1 MTDATIKSIR
11 TITMSVL
18 IGFLSGVGV
27 MAMSIN
33 GDVREHGVLIS
44 RQSRDLEMEKART
57 DARIFELASMIKD
70 SNALVR
76 ASIEQTTRLILTI
89 EAQSKMIQELRTNR

>member
-1 MTDATIKSIR
+1 MSDATIKSIR

-33 GDVREHGVLIS
+33 SDVKTHAVLIE
-44 RQSRDLEMEKART
+44 RAARDFQEEKVRT
-57 DARIFELASMIKD
+57 DARVFELAELIKD

-89 EAQSKMIQELRTNR
+89 EAQSKMIQELRTGR

>member
-1 MTDATIKSIR
+1 MSDATIKSIR

-33 GDVREHGVLIS
+33 GDVREHSVLIS

-57 DARIFELASMIKD
+57 DARVFELAGMIKD